1 MRLTPMFLAA
11 LLTLAGC
18 MLPTSAAQSSFGP
31 EVSAEDYGQHLL
43 NLQNLTSDAS
53 NPENDVDAGRKQYLS
68 RQFAR
73 LGLPSMPPSCGDGF
87 QAVLSGTEADLA
99 PVLYTAKWQ
108 DAYQVAGVLEVAERF
123 MTQRPRPK
131 HDVIFLFSMQ
141 DDFSWPDCATY
152 RNARLKL
159 SPENLRGLSAMDLV
173 IYLNRLHIAG
183 K

>member
-1 MRLTPMFLAA
+1 MRLTPMLLAA
-11 LLTLAGC
+11 LLALTGF

-43 NLQNLTSDAS
+43 NLQTHASDVS
-53 NPENDVDAGRKQYLS
+53 NPENDVNAERRQYLS

-73 LGLPSMPPSCGDGF
+73 LGLPNKPPSCGEGL
-87 QAVLSGTEADLA
+87 QAVLSGTEANLA

-108 DAYQVAGVLEVAERF
+108 DDYQVAGVLEVAERF

-141 DDFSWPDCATY
+141 DDLSWPDCAVY

-159 SPENLRGLSAMDLV
+159 SPENLSGLSALDLV
-173 IYLNRLHIAG
+173 LYLNRLHIAG